1 MKFMTT
7 WKALPGARKE
17 AVERF
22 LAGQGVPPEGV
33 TVLERWH
40 NTDCSGGYTLT
51 ESSNPQALF
60 ESAARWADLLEF
72 HSHLVVED
80 AEAGPVLVKMAKK

>member
-22 LAGQGVPPEGV
+22 LAGHGVPPEGV
-33 TVLERWH
+33 TLLGRWH

-60 ESAARWADLLEF
+60 ESAARWAICW
-72 HSHLVVED
+72 SSTVTWSS
-80 AEAGPVLVKMAKK
+80 KMEKPNRCW